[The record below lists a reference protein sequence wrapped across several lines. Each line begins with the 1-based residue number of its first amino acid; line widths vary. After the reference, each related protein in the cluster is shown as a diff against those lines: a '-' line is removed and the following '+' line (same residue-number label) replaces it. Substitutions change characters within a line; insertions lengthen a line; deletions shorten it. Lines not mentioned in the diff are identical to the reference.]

1 MQTFPGFLI
10 LNGRPVLVV
19 GGGEHAARKIRL
31 LRKAGAA
38 ITVVAPTLNPEL
50 EALAAEGAI
59 AHRAADFAPHHLDGV
74 KLVVST
80 LGDDTD
86 KVVVAAAHAR
96 NLLVNVVD
104 RPELSDLIVPAI
116 VERGDITIGISSNG
130 TAPLLLGRI
139 RAQVEALLPAR
150 LGDLAALAGDFRS
163 TVARVITDA
172 ATRKRFWERVF
183 DGPVA
188 AKQLSGDSAGA
199 RSTLLAQLNAVQDT
213 IRGSVALVGA
223 GPGDPDLLTLAAQR
237 ALMDADVVLYDDLVA
252 PAILDRA
259 RRDAERIAVGK
270 RKGAHR
276 ISQDGINAL
285 LAEHATAG
293 KRVVRLKAGDPFI
306 FGRGGEELDYLTAR
320 GIAVSVVPGITAAL
334 GCAASAGIPLTHR
347 DLAHGITLVSG
358 HLKDDSDAF
367 IWAERAKRDE
377 TVVVYMGLTQAE
389 AIRDRL
395 IAAGVAPSLPV
406 ALIENGT
413 RPDQVVTA
421 GSLYT
426 LPALAARHGTNE
438 SIGGPVLLIIGKV
451 AAYAQASAQVERRIA

>member
-10 LNGRPVLVV
+10 LNDRPVLVV

-38 ITVVAPTLNPEL
+38 VTVVAASLNPEL
-50 EALAAEGAI
+50 AALAAEGAI
-59 AHRAADFAPHHLDGV
+59 AHRAESFAPHHLDGV

-80 LGDDTD
+80 LGDDGD
-86 KVVVAAAHAR
+86 RAVVAAAHDR

-104 RPELSDLIVPAI
+104 RPDLSDFIVPAI

-139 RAQVEALLPAR
+139 RAQIEALLPAR
-150 LGDLAALAGDFRS
+150 LGDLAALAGDFRG

-199 RSTLLAQLNAVQDT
+199 RSTLLSQLNSVQDT

-259 RRDAERIAVGK
+259 RRDAERISVGK

-334 GCAASAGIPLTHR
+334 GCAAAAGIPLTHR
-347 DLAHGITLVSG
+347 DMAHGITLVSG
-358 HLKDDSDAF
+358 HLKDDSDDALV
-367 IWAERAKRDE
+367 WAERAKRDE
-377 TVVVYMGLTQAE
+377 TVVVYMGLTQAD

-413 RPDQVVTA
+413 RPDQVVSA
-421 GSLYT
+421 GSLQT
-426 LPALAARHGTNE
+426 LPVLASCHGD
-438 SIGGPVLLIIGKV
+438 GPVLLIIGKV
-451 AAYAQASAQVERRIA
+451 AAYAQPAATQRQQRRA